1 MELIE
6 QRDPVVP
13 LAPACDALGLSRA
26 AVYRHKSPRKHG
38 PRRRPSSPRKLAGDE
53 RAKVLAELHSERF
66 ADQTPS
72 EVYGTLLEEGAY
84 HCSVRTMYRVLA
96 EQGET
101 RERRDQRPP
110 AHHAVPRLEASRPN
124 SVWTWDIT
132 KLPTHVRG
140 VFLNLYVVLDLYSRY
155 VVAWMVAERE
165 NSALAK
171 QLFADA
177 IERYDITPGTLKVH
191 MDRGAPMTA
200 HGLSD
205 LLGECGVD
213 KSHSRPR
220 ISNDNPFVE
229 SCFKTVKYQ
238 PDYPGRFANVVD
250 ARAWCAEFFDWYNDA
265 HRHHGLAL
273 FTPADVYFGRVD
285 ELAAA
290 RQRTLD
296 AAFEAHPERF
306 VRGRPVARRP
316 PSVVHINPLVLDDA
330 LVPVENALSAPDET
344 WTRNESTERRSPA
357 PHIALPG
364 VARLRGGAASAT
376 ILPS

>member
-26 AVYRHKSPRKHG
+26 AVYRHKAPRKHG

-171 QLFADA
+171 QLFAEA
-177 IERYDITPGTLKVH
+177 IECCRA
-191 MDRGAPMTA
+191 RETA
-200 HGLSD
+200 
-205 LLGECGVD
+205 
-213 KSHSRPR
+213 
-220 ISNDNPFVE
+220 
-229 SCFKTVKYQ
+229 
-238 PDYPGRFANVVD
+238 
-250 ARAWCAEFFDWYNDA
+250 
-265 HRHHGLAL
+265 
-273 FTPADVYFGRVD
+273 
-285 ELAAA
+285 
-290 RQRTLD
+290 
-296 AAFEAHPERF
+296 
-306 VRGRPVARRP
+306 
-316 PSVVHINPLVLDDA
+316 
-330 LVPVENALSAPDET
+330 
-344 WTRNESTERRSPA
+344 
-357 PHIALPG
+357 
-364 VARLRGGAASAT
+364 
-376 ILPS
+376 